1 MWYKRGHENP
11 HFYPTIHPGRTA
23 PDPGRIALVRCL
35 HLAPLPDLAGFC
47 PWGTRPKDC
56 PPTRLR
62 RPDRSQCDPWFQC
75 WRSERAGRRLLTPP
89 STADHLLGRSSPATT
104 GNLASS
110 SAGVWQRERPVD
122 LGTGRPGQFRARA
135 DYHVGFRRER
145 PPRLQT
151 PQDQLETRQALDHQ
165 PRSAVSTKKTARD
178 RLIVWAS
185 QRPEWA
191 IGFLDEVWWSRFA
204 L

>member
-11 HFYPTIHPGRTA
+11 HFSPTIHPGRTA

-89 STADHLLGRSSPATT
+89 STANHLLGRSSPATT

-122 LGTGRPGQFRARA
+122 LGTGRPGQFRARLTTTLVS
-135 DYHVGFRRER
+135 DESVRRVFK
-145 PPRLQT
+145 RLKINWKRAKHWITSPDPLYLQ
-151 PQDQLETRQALDHQ
+151 
-165 PRSAVSTKKTARD
+165 KKPHAT
-178 RLIVWAS
+178 V
-185 QRPEWA
+185 
-191 IGFLDEVWWSRFA
+191 
-204 L
+204 